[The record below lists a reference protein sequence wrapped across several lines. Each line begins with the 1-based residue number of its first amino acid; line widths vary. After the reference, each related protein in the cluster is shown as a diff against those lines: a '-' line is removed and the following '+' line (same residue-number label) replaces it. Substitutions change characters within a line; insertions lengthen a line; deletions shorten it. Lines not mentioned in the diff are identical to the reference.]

1 MLNPSKYLVN
11 LLVLNFKNK
20 QMNALYPLKFS
31 PIFKDKI
38 WGGDKIRTRFN
49 MDFSPLPN
57 CGEAWIISGY
67 DNNNTVVE
75 NGFLQGNELNELL
88 EVYMGDLVGEANY
101 ERFGNQFPILV
112 KILDS
117 KDWLSIQVHPDDE
130 LAQKRGYVG
139 GKTEMWY
146 ILDADSGSQL
156 ISGFSQST
164 NKETYTKLLKEN
176 KLQSIMN
183 YETVKK
189 GDCFYMPAG
198 RVHALGPGI
207 LLAEIQQTSDTTYRI
222 FDWNRVDDKGQARE
236 LHLEEAMDAID
247 FEVHEKYRTDYK
259 TIDNGT
265 TSLVATPFFTTNLL
279 KLTQAIEK
287 DYTWLDSFV
296 IMLVTEGKV
305 LIDYGDGKEVL
316 LAGEALLVP
325 AVIDHLRF
333 YPEPKCTLL
342 EVFIETE
349 EV

>member
-1 MLNPSKYLVN
+1 
-11 LLVLNFKNK
+11 
-20 QMNALYPLKFS
+20 MNALYPLKFT

-38 WGGDKIRTRFN
+38 WGGDKIKTRFN
-49 MDFSPLPN
+49 MDFAPLPN
-57 CGEAWIISGY
+57 CGEAWIVSGY
-67 DNNNTVVE
+67 DNNNTIVE
-75 NGFLQGNELNELL
+75 NGFLQGNELNELI

-130 LAQKRGYVG
+130 LAQRRGYVG

-146 ILDADSGSQL
+146 ILDADPGSQL
-156 ISGFSQST
+156 ISGFNQST
-164 NKETYTKLLKEN
+164 NIEAYTKLLQDN
-176 KLQSIMN
+176 TLQSVLN
-183 YETVKK
+183 YETVEK

-247 FEVHEKYRTDYK
+247 FSAHEKYRTDYK
-259 TIDNGT
+259 AIENGT
-265 TSLVATPFFTTNLL
+265 TSLVTTPYFTTNML

-287 DYTWLDSFV
+287 DYAWLDSFV
-296 IMLVTEGKV
+296 ILLVAEGAV
-305 LIDYGDGKEVL
+305 RVDYGEEMIDLV
-316 LAGEALLVP
+316 AGEALLVP
-325 AVIDHLRF
+325 AVIDQLRF
-333 YPEPKCTLL
+333 FPSPQCTCL
-342 EVFIETE
+342 EVFIDSDEA
-349 EV
+349 